1 MRIVDL
7 RFHLLDD
14 GNVSVVVRLEVPLQ
28 DTQKQPFVIELA
40 YEIDYSDFAT
50 AALLVA
56 LAYDGLDDADLDD
69 DGTLH

>member
-7 RFHLLDD
+7 RFHLLDN

-28 DTQKQPFVIELA
+28 DTQKQPFVIELQH
-40 YEIDYSDFAT
+40 EIEYSGFAT

-56 LAYDGLDDADLDD
+56 LAYDGLEGTDPDD

>member
-14 GNVSVVVRLEVPLQ
+14 GNVSVVVRLAVPLQ
-28 DTQKQPFVIELA
+28 DTTKQPFVVELA
-40 YEIDYSDFAT
+40 YGIDYSDFAT

>member
-7 RFHLLDD
+7 RFHLLDN